1 MNANSAIDHRMSLQQ
16 KRADLVETIGLL
28 PDGEE
33 RLAYLLS
40 RGRSYPPLESR
51 LKTDERLLPGCVSQ
65 LGLVPDFRDGRC
77 HYQMDADAL
86 ITKGIAA
93 VVCGFYSGELPAEIV
108 AMEPDFLAEV
118 GITQVLS
125 PNRANGL
132 ASLRHRIKAYA
143 QHCLAQG

>member
-1 MNANSAIDHRMSLQQ
+1 MSLEQ

-33 RLAYLLS
+33 RMAYLLS
-40 RGRSYPPLESR
+40 RGRKYPALDAVH
-51 LKTDERLLPGCVSQ
+51 KTPDRLLPGCVSQ
-65 LGLVPDFRDGRC
+65 LWIYPEFRDGLC
-77 HYQMDADAL
+77 FFGMDADAL

-93 VVCGFYSGELPAEIV
+93 VVCGFYSGETPAAIL

-132 ASLRHRIKAYA
+132 ASLRSRIKAYA
-143 QHCLAQG
+143 QHCLAQAP

>member
-1 MNANSAIDHRMSLQQ
+1 MSLEQ
-16 KRADLVETIGLL
+16 KRADLVETISLL

-40 RGRSYPPLESR
+40 RGRTFPSLAAQFR
-51 LKTDERLLPGCVSQ
+51 TDERLLPGCVSQ
-65 LGLVPDFRDGRC
+65 LWLVPEYRDGRC
-77 HYQMDADAL
+77 YFHMDADAL

-93 VVCGFYSGELPAEIV
+93 VVCTFYSGETAADII
-108 AMEPDFLAEV
+108 AMEPDFLREV

-132 ASLRHRIKAYA
+132 ASLRQRIKAYA
-143 QHCLAQG
+143 QHCLAQA

>member
-1 MNANSAIDHRMSLQQ
+1 MSLEQ

-40 RGRSYPPLESR
+40 RGRKAPPLDAVH
-51 LKTDERLLPGCVSQ
+51 KTPDRLLPGCVSQ
-65 LGLVPDFRDGRC
+65 LWIYPEFRDGLC
-77 HYQMDADAL
+77 HFGMDADAL

-93 VVCGFYSGELPAEIV
+93 VVCGFYSGEKPADII

-118 GITQVLS
+118 GISQVLS

-132 ASLRHRIKAYA
+132 ASLRSRIKAFA

>member
-1 MNANSAIDHRMSLQQ
+1 MSLEQ

-40 RGRSYPPLESR
+40 CGRKFPPLDANLRTE
-51 LKTDERLLPGCVSQ
+51 ERLLPGCVSQ
-65 LGLVPDFRDGRC
+65 LWLVPEYRDGLC
-77 HYQMDADAL
+77 HFMMDADAL

-93 VVCGFYSGELPAEIV
+93 VICTFYSGETPADIV
-108 AMEPDFLAEV
+108 AMEPDFLGEV
-118 GITQVLS
+118 GITQALS

-132 ASLRHRIKAYA
+132 ASLRQRIKAYA
-143 QHCLAQG
+143 QHCLAQGA

>member
-1 MNANSAIDHRMSLQQ
+1 MSLEQ

-28 PDGEE
+28 PDEEE

-40 RGRSYPPLESR
+40 QGRKYPPLDAVY
-51 LKTDERLLPGCVSQ
+51 KTPERLLPGCVSQ
-65 LGLVPDFRDGRC
+65 LWIHPEFRDGRC
-77 HYQMDADAL
+77 YFGMDADAL

-93 VVCGFYSGELPAEIV
+93 VVCGFYNGEPPADIV

-118 GITQVLS
+118 GVTQVLS

-132 ASLRHRIKAYA
+132 ASLRTRIKAFA
-143 QHCLAQG
+143 QLCLAQG